1 MFRIARVLSSSTLVR
16 TTLSTRTYVSG
27 APADGISVTV
37 CGGGNAAHVAAGM
50 YSRAGAKV
58 NMFFSFEEEAR
69 KFREG
74 HSGAITVENFECS
87 TAAENLGIT
96 VKLANEEY
104 TAPILGNISHKA
116 EDVIPGSDM
125 VKCRSQPTI
134 LKAISR
140 F

>member
-87 TAAENLGIT
+87 TAQKTLESPSNLLMRNT
-96 VKLANEEY
+96 QLQS
-104 TAPILGNISHKA
+104 L
-116 EDVIPGSDM
+116 
-125 VKCRSQPTI
+125 
-134 LKAISR
+134 AISR
-140 F
+140 TKLRM